1 MKKNLLY
8 LLALVCSLTF
18 FAACSS
24 DDDDSDNK
32 DNGNPPEEEAVITAP
47 DVVGTYWGNL
57 DISMIPD
64 GSDQE
69 IVIGDGI
76 EKFITLSQVSN
87 TEVKIEL
94 KEFELFIN
102 QQILKFGDIVVDK
115 CEVKKGEGVSTFTG
129 QQDLNRRRPGQS
141 ILTTARK
148 EADKVEF
155 LSGIFEGKSNGCPI
169 GFIVW
174 NENQHPNDYNNLK
187 NVYRPS
193 PYSNAL
199 AALMLNM
206 ALPRAA

>member
-32 DNGNPPEEEAVITAP
+32 NNGNPPEEEAAITAP

-115 CEVKKGEGVSTFTG
+115 CEVKKGQT
-129 QQDLNRRRPGQS
+129 
-141 ILTTARK
+141 
-148 EADKVEF
+148 
-155 LSGIFEGKSNGCPI
+155 
-169 GFIVW
+169 
-174 NENQHPNDYNNLK
+174 
-187 NVYRPS
+187 
-193 PYSNAL
+193 PYSSKRQRKGERRNRKIENKYPVENL
-199 AALMLNM
+199 IDFVMIQNRTKM
-206 ALPRAA
+206 NDNSFSITNSH

>member
-87 TEVKIEL
+87 TEVKIDVYKRQVLYTSMKHRVLWNNLVTKWRNVIHCNSHCKLPVGSLNSSWSGMKKREAVYL
-94 KEFELFIN
+94 K
-102 QQILKFGDIVVDK
+102 
-115 CEVKKGEGVSTFTG
+115 KKRFS
-129 QQDLNRRRPGQS
+129 LSRR
-141 ILTTARK
+141 
-148 EADKVEF
+148 
-155 LSGIFEGKSNGCPI
+155 
-169 GFIVW
+169 
-174 NENQHPNDYNNLK
+174 YNN
-187 NVYRPS
+187 
-193 PYSNAL
+193 
-199 AALMLNM
+199 
-206 ALPRAA
+206 

>member
-32 DNGNPPEEEAVITAP
+32 NNGNPPEEEAAITAP

-87 TEVKIEL
+87 TEVKMEL
-94 KEFELFIN
+94 KDFELFIN
-102 QQILKFGDIVVDK
+102 GNILKFGDIVIDK
-115 CEVKKGEGVSTFTG
+115 CTVKKATAVSTFTG
-129 QQDLNRRRPGQS
+129 QQDLIFQGDAAS
-141 ILTTARK
+141 LGTCATTIEGTVQNGDASMNIQV
-148 EADKVEF
+148 KVPALQQTVKVAFFGVKQVEE
-155 LSGIFEGKSNGCPI
+155 SGK
-169 GFIVW
+169 
-174 NENQHPNDYNNLK
+174 D
-187 NVYRPS
+187 
-193 PYSNAL
+193 
-199 AALMLNM
+199 
-206 ALPRAA
+206 

>member
-24 DDDDSDNK
+24 DDDNSDNK
-32 DNGNPPEEEAVITAP
+32 NNENPPEEEAVITAP
-47 DVVGTYWGNL
+47 DVIGTYWGNL

-94 KEFELFIN
+94 KDFELFIN
-102 QQILKFGDIVVDK
+102 QQILKFGDIGIDK

-129 QQDLNRRRPGQS
+129 QQDLTFQGD
-141 ILTTARK
+141 A
-148 EADKVEF
+148 
-155 LSGIFEGKSNGCPI
+155 
-169 GFIVW
+169 
-174 NENQHPNDYNNLK
+174 
-187 NVYRPS
+187 
-193 PYSNAL
+193 
-199 AALMLNM
+199 AALGTCATSIEGTVQSGNATMNIQVKVP
-206 ALPRAA
+206 ALKQTVKVAFSGVKQVEESGKD

>member
-8 LLALVCSLTF
+8 LWALVCSLTL

-32 DNGNPPEEEAVITAP
+32 NNENPPEEEAVITAP
-47 DVVGTYWGNL
+47 DVIGTYWGHL

-94 KEFELFIN
+94 KDFELFIN
-102 QQILKFGDIVVDK
+102 QQILKFGDIVIDK
-115 CEVKKGEGVSTFTG
+115 CEVKKGEGMSTFTG
-129 QQDLNRRRPGQS
+129 QQDL
-141 ILTTARK
+141 T
-148 EADKVEF
+148 
-155 LSGIFEGKSNGCPI
+155 FEGDAASLDTCPVTVTGTVEGGNADMTI
-169 GFIVW
+169 
-174 NENQHPNDYNNLK
+174 
-187 NVYRPS
+187 NVKVPALQQTVKVTYSGVKQVAEPS
-193 PYSNAL
+193 GT
-199 AALMLNM
+199 
-206 ALPRAA
+206 